1 MNDEFRR
8 GYRVELARYPSDGE
22 LRMRDE
28 HYRLVD
34 YYDELKV
41 KYERA
46 AARPWL
52 PVESDRRP
60 PDWPKGVP
68 RHTPQS

>member
-1 MNDEFRR
+1 M
-8 GYRVELARYPSDGE
+8 P
-22 LRMRDE
+22 DE